1 MSDQFIGDYRIIRKI
16 GAGGMAK
23 VFLAEHRDI
32 PSLKVILKI
41 LSDPSLGERFRHEAD
56 KLALLDG
63 HPSICRIKH
72 FFSHGEETVIAMEYI
87 DGVSLD
93 DRIKNEGRLALAEA
107 ISITNRV
114 LDTVQFA
121 HEKGIY
127 HRDIKP
133 SNIMIDQQG
142 QVKVID
148 FGIAKGKSDPNL
160 TMAGAACGTPAYM
173 APEQFNPR
181 EDTDYALADVY
192 AIGTTL
198 FQMLTGE
205 LPFKGDNEFALRDAK
220 LFTEPAKPRSLNPS
234 ISKQLDGIILRAI
247 DKEPSSRFESAR
259 AMKQALEAVPVA
271 GSAPVEK
278 TVAVM
283 KSSGDSG
290 PKRSRWPMLAGIVV
304 LAAAAIGGW
313 MLLKPGVNHPPKLMV
328 ISDQTLKPGA
338 RVHFAIAATDL
349 DNTTPRL
356 DATGIPEGG
365 TFAAENGLIDWT
377 PSPEQTGPHRM
388 TFYAIDRED
397 PSLRDSQTVTFTV
410 AGATPDS
417 GPTAVAMAT
426 LTVKVRPRGDIY
438 VDGVLKG
445 SSTAQVEVPVSAGSH
460 VVRVKN
466 DQAVEPPQVDT
477 ISLAEGQVETMNYLF
492 TLKPSGTPDRSTPPE
507 ATPSAATGDLRIS
520 SKPTVGAEV
529 FIDGE
534 QQTRPTPS
542 TYTIS
547 VGRHSV
553 RALLDH
559 GGEVRE
565 MTKDIV
571 VVADSTVRLEFDFTQ

>member
-1 MSDQFIGDYRIIRKI
+1 MGDHFIGDYRVIRKI

-23 VFLAEHRDI
+23 VFLAEHKDI
-32 PSLKVILKI
+32 SSLKVILKI
-41 LSDPSLGERFRHEAD
+41 LSDPSLVERFRHEAD

-72 FFSHGEETVIAMEYI
+72 FFSHGDETVIAMEYI

-93 DRIKNEGRLALAEA
+93 DRIKGEGRLTLPEAL
-107 ISITNRV
+107 SITIRV

-173 APEQFNPR
+173 PPEQFNPR

-198 FQMLTGE
+198 FQMVTGE

-220 LFTEPAKPRSLNPS
+220 LFSDPVKPRSLNPS
-234 ISKQLDGIILRAI
+234 ITKQLEGIILRAI
-247 DKEPSSRFESAR
+247 DREPKSRFESAL

-283 KSSGDSG
+283 KGAKTEGG
-290 PKRSRWPMLAGIVV
+290 PKRSKLPLLIGAAVIV
-304 LAAAAIGGW
+304 AAAVTGW
-313 MLLKPGVNHPPKLMV
+313 LLMTPSPNHAPKLMS

-338 RVHFAIAATDL
+338 RVHFAVAATDE
-349 DNTTPRL
+349 DKTTPRL
-356 DATGIPEGG
+356 EVSGVPENGS
-365 TFAAENGLIDWT
+365 FSPENGLIDWT
-377 PSPEQTGPHRM
+377 PSAEQIGPHRI
-388 TFYAIDRED
+388 TFYAIDQND

-410 AGATPDS
+410 AAEREEEPPGGAS
-417 GPTAVAMAT
+417 GS
-426 LTVKVRPRGDIY
+426 LTIKVKPHGDIY
-438 VDGVLKG
+438 VDEVLKG
-445 SSTAQVEVPVSAGSH
+445 SNSSQVTIPVTAGSH

-466 DQAVEPPQVDT
+466 DRAVETAQVDT
-477 ISLAEGQVETMNYLF
+477 VTLMEGQLETLNYSF
-492 TLKPSGTPDRSTPPE
+492 TMKAAEPQVAKEPPR
-507 ATPSAATGDLRIS
+507 ASPGAVTGDLRIS

-529 FIDGE
+529 YIDGE

-542 TYTIS
+542 TYTLKT
-547 VGRHSV
+547 GHHTV
-553 RALLDH
+553 RALLDI

-565 MTKDIV
+565 MSKEV
-571 VVADSTVRLEFDFTQ
+571 QVVADSTVRLEFDFTQ